1 MQCVELESLVVP
13 LNPPPEF
20 EAGRLDVGQIQA
32 LTMGGPT
39 KREGRSSRK
48 HMSALHAQLWA
59 ELYGRKML
67 VHDLM
72 V

>member
-32 LTMGGPT
+32 LTMGGPNKARGPICKKT
-39 KREGRSSRK
+39 YVCTACPIMGRTIWQED
-48 HMSALHAQLWA
+48 AGA
-59 ELYGRKML
+59 
-67 VHDLM
+67 
-72 V
+72 